1 MKCLTEHDDHRD
13 VTRPNDALSDMFDAL
28 SGTNANAA
36 EDNLM
41 EANLNGP
48 EADLPD
54 ASDPLISAATNAGTE
69 ERHNGTSAAIS
80 DGLAFQPLPSI
91 KVAQDALDAM
101 KKLLKPPR
109 VTGGHYKASGLDD
122 LLQER
127 LLEMKR
133 FLWVYIDPNSPSHG
147 KWIMSS
153 MAVAKSLVIMAPGM
167 KLYLKRTR
175 HLLKKFMRICNQ
187 SVNMSE
193 RWIWWTSWTQKRC
206 GQKLGIKKEL
216 ILLQLKDG

>member
-1 MKCLTEHDDHRD
+1 LTECDDHRD
-13 VTRPNDALSDMFDAL
+13 VTRPNDTLSDMFDVF
-28 SGTNANAA
+28 SGTNTNAA
-36 EDNLM
+36 EDNVL
-41 EANLNGP
+41 EVNLNHP

-54 ASDPLISAATNAGTE
+54 ASISAATNVGTE
-69 ERHNGTSAAIS
+69 EQHNGTSAAIS

-153 MAVAKSLVIMAPGM
+153 MAVAKSLKKKPWHTRGCV
-167 KLYLKRTR
+167 RT
-175 HLLKKFMRICNQ
+175 F
-187 SVNMSE
+187 
-193 RWIWWTSWTQKRC
+193 
-206 GQKLGIKKEL
+206 IKDHDDLPYNNYGTWNET
-216 ILLQLKDG
+216 ILEKAVVYTPPQI

>member
-80 DGLAFQPLPSI
+80 DGLAFQPPPSI
-91 KVAQDALDAM
+91 KVAQDALDAI

-109 VTGGHYKASGLDD
+109 VTGGGYKASGLDD
-122 LLQER
+122 LLRER
-127 LLEMKR
+127 LLEMKQ
-133 FLWVYIDPNSPSHG
+133 FLWVYIDPNSNL
-147 KWIMSS
+147 
-153 MAVAKSLVIMAPGM
+153 MANGLC
-167 KLYLKRTR
+167 
-175 HLLKKFMRICNQ
+175 HLPL
-187 SVNMSE
+187 
-193 RWIWWTSWTQKRC
+193 
-206 GQKLGIKKEL
+206 
-216 ILLQLKDG
+216 